1 MGRLGLIDGET
12 NFIVMVVSQLNVD
25 VTVGF
30 VVVVDVGFVG
40 VVVVDVFVFVVPR
53 EGGKPI
59 LRISWEF

>member
-53 EGGKPI
+53 
-59 LRISWEF
+59 